1 MEIKGEWK
9 RVLVVVGNIR
19 VVIYRWYWTLGASR
33 SRIAMQEHTRTLTFA
48 QWFLHT
54 YICTH
59 TFAYPYLHTLTFAHF
74 IFIYIHL
81 HTYICLLIL
90 AHLTHFKIQN
100 YCSIP
105 TAQLKATLQ
114 DVKLNL
120 RTNSNNSKNTE
131 HTIFSML
138 DTKHFKHTSL
148 HRFNQNSRRSALDG
162 EDLKHSHQQLLHDS
176 RSILF
181 LTI

>member
-1 MEIKGEWK
+1 MPCKS
-9 RVLVVVGNIR
+9 
-19 VVIYRWYWTLGASR
+19 TLA
-33 SRIAMQEHTRTLTFA
+33 HLH
-48 QWFLHT
+48 LHT
-54 YICTH
+54 YICT
-59 TFAYPYLHTLTFAHF
+59 LLFAHTHLHNHICTITF
-74 IFIYIHL
+74 SHFMFVYIHL

-176 RSILF
+176 RSRLF

>member
-1 MEIKGEWK
+1 MPCKS
-9 RVLVVVGNIR
+9 
-19 VVIYRWYWTLGASR
+19 TLAHLHLHNDFCTL
-33 SRIAMQEHTRTLTFA
+33 IFAHTH
-48 QWFLHT
+48 LHNH
-54 YICTH
+54 IC
-59 TFAYPYLHTLTFAHF
+59 TLTFAHSHLHTSF
-74 IFIYIHL
+74 LFIHL

-90 AHLTHFKIQN
+90 ALLTHFKIQN

-120 RTNSNNSKNTE
+120 RTKSNNSKNTE

-148 HRFNQNSRRSALDG
+148 HRFNQNSRRSA
-162 EDLKHSHQQLLHDS
+162 Q
-176 RSILF
+176 LF
-181 LTI
+181 LKI

>member
-1 MEIKGEWK
+1 
-9 RVLVVVGNIR
+9 
-19 VVIYRWYWTLGASR
+19 
-33 SRIAMQEHTRTLTFA
+33 MQEHTRTLTFA
-48 QWFLHT
+48 HLYLYT
-54 YICTH
+54 YICTLIFAHTHLHNHICTITH
-59 TFAYPYLHTLTFAHF
+59 TFTHIHTFAHF
-74 IFIYIHL
+74 IFVYIHL

-131 HTIFSML
+131 HTIFSKL

-162 EDLKHSHQQLLHDS
+162 EDLKHSHQTTTS
-176 RSILF
+176 RL
-181 LTI
+181 

>member
-1 MEIKGEWK
+1 MPCKS
-9 RVLVVVGNIR
+9 
-19 VVIYRWYWTLGASR
+19 TLA
-33 SRIAMQEHTRTLTFA
+33 HLHLHNDFCTLIFVHLY
-48 QWFLHT
+48 LH
-54 YICTH
+54 TH
-59 TFAYPYLHTLTFAHF
+59 TFAHF
-74 IFIYIHL
+74 LFVYIHL

-148 HRFNQNSRRSALDG
+148 HRFNQNSRCSALDD

-176 RSILF
+176 RSRLF

>member
-1 MEIKGEWK
+1 MI
-9 RVLVVVGNIR
+9 
-19 VVIYRWYWTLGASR
+19 
-33 SRIAMQEHTRTLTFA
+33 FA
-48 QWFLHT
+48 HLYLYTLHT
-54 YICTH
+54 HICITI
-59 TFAYPYLHTLTFAHF
+59 FAHSHF
-74 IFIYIHL
+74 
-81 HTYICLLIL
+81 HTSCLFTFICLLIL

-114 DVKLNL
+114 DVKLNF

-148 HRFNQNSRRSALDG
+148 HRFNQNSRRSTLDG

-176 RSILF
+176 RSRLF
-181 LTI
+181 LTF